1 MIDNRLSV
9 QKKLLRLS
17 GRLDLLLGQI
27 HHGVVSTG
35 AVDGD
40 EAAASGRS
48 IRSVN
53 RKGVSSVFH
62 EDIEASYGKEEKIND
77 EKVMSEVE
85 DDEDDEDEDEDEG
98 EGGEEEG
105 GEDEAE
111 EEEEDEPLDEDDE
124 E

>member
-62 EDIEASYGKEEKIND
+62 EDIEAGYGKEEKIND

-105 GEDEAE
+105 GEDEVE